1 MKLRVLHVAKY
12 YPPAAGGMERVVEML
27 CTVARDRLDSRV
39 LAFSTSGETRE
50 DIVDGVRVTRLG
62 TIGKA
67 GSVPVSPAL
76 FGAIRAADADVMV
89 LHEPNPWALLAYAVC
104 RPRMPLVIWF
114 HSEVVR
120 PRLQYSLFYAPVAR
134 PAYASARRIVVSSA
148 RLGEHAEAIRFD
160 PARIRVVPFGIDPG
174 SWQPTPMIRA
184 RAAEIRRR
192 LGAPIAL
199 FAGRLV
205 PYKGVDVLLR
215 AVAPL
220 DVRTVVVGEGPMR
233 DEWTTLAERLAARG
247 VTFAGEVNDEELRA
261 YMAACDFFV
270 LPSVTRA
277 EAFGYVQLEAMA
289 SGKPVVS
296 THLPSGVPWV
306 NQHRTTGLVV
316 PPGDAMALRDAI
328 EQLAGD
334 PALRTRL
341 GEGGRRRVAD
351 EFTLEQMAERFV
363 AVCREA
369 AGLAGPNPPVETERR
384 EDSFIHDRRSRAE
397 APAVRAGATAR
408 ARP

>member
-12 YPPAAGGMERVVEML
+12 YPPVAGGMERVVEML
-27 CTVARDRLDSRV
+27 CAVARDRLDSRV
-39 LAFSTSGETRE
+39 LAFNTTGETR
-50 DIVDGVRVTRLG
+50 DDVVDGVQVTRLR

-67 GSVPVSPAL
+67 GSVPVSPAF
-76 FGAIRAADADVMV
+76 FGALRSADADVMV

-104 RPRMPLVIWF
+104 RPRIPLVVWF

-134 PAYASARRIVVSSA
+134 PAYTSARRIIVSSA

-174 SWQPTPMIRA
+174 SWQPTPAIQA

-192 LGAPIAL
+192 LGSPIAL
-199 FAGRLV
+199 FTGRLV
-205 PYKGVDVLLR
+205 PYKGVDVLIR

-220 DVRTVVVGEGPMR
+220 DVRTVVVGGGPMLG
-233 DEWTTLAERLAARG
+233 EWTGLAGSLGARG
-247 VTFAGEVNDEELRA
+247 VTFAGEVSDEELRA

-289 SGKPVVS
+289 SGKPVIS
-296 THLPSGVPWV
+296 TDLPSGVPWV
-306 NQHRTTGLVV
+306 NQHRATGLVV
-316 PPGDAMALRDAI
+316 PPGDPMALRGAI

-334 PALRTRL
+334 PALRTSL

-351 EFTLEQMAERFV
+351 EFTLGKMADRFV

-369 AGLAGPNPPVETERR
+369 ADLGPNPCVEAEQRD
-384 EDSFIHDRRSRAE
+384 DSLIRAE
-397 APAVRAGATAR
+397 RSLTEAQGG
-408 ARP
+408 